1 MTKSV
6 AVITPPPTRHAGQ
19 EAVEKRH
26 LVVLAC
32 TVHIGKLASM
42 EDTHTVTVMLHHLVA
57 EKIGAVDG
65 AFLAEQVQQGF
76 TCWFNYKTMVAHAE
90 EHACAVALSL
100 AAGVSKLNGELRRKN
115 LCEGA

>member
-1 MTKSV
+1 M
-6 AVITPPPTRHAGQ
+6 
-19 EAVEKRH
+19 AVEKRH

-32 TVHIGKLASM
+32 SVHIGKLASM
-42 EDTHTVTVMLHHLVA
+42 EDTQAVTVMLHQLVA
-57 EKIGAVDG
+57 EKIAAVEG
-65 AFLAEQVQQGF
+65 AFLAEQLASNF

-115 LCEGA
+115 VSEGV